1 MASGSSIRARGG
13 RKGLTDNYFS
23 SKNVGLSNWKYEN
36 LLPKRKTATGLMMM
50 AGSIPYLIMALQTKH
65 KGLSL
70 CSQKTTYGSFNKARK
85 KVTGITFSVPIGK

>member
-1 MASGSSIRARGG
+1 MANGSSVITASGRN
-13 RKGLTDNYFS
+13 GLADNYFS
-23 SKNVGLSNWKYEN
+23 SKNAGRSNWKYEN
-36 LLPKRKTATGLMMM
+36 LLPKRKTVTGLMMI

-65 KGLSL
+65 KGLTL

>member
-1 MASGSSIRARGG
+1 MVNGSSIIARSG
-13 RKGLTDNYFS
+13 RNGLVDNYFS
-23 SKNVGLSNWKYEN
+23 SKIAGLSNWKYEN
-36 LLPKRKTATGLMMM
+36 LLPKRKAVTGLMMM

-65 KGLSL
+65 KGLTL